1 MTSYMLLTVTVFALA
16 LGLRFVP
23 RTVSWHPLA
32 RPLSWA
38 FGGLALLM
46 SVGASFTVISQHS
59 VGHLKRVY
67 FAADMKPG
75 QIIASLDEQGPQARI
90 LGPGFHVI
98 PLVNL
103 LYEVEELPLVMIPDG
118 SYGHLMAK
126 DGEAL
131 ADGQYMAHQWHDE
144 EFDRMLEA
152 DYFLANGGQKG
163 PQLSVLK
170 PGVYR
175 LNRYLFDVH
184 VRDALNINAGEVAVI
199 KSNVQEAENC
209 PDSGSLMDMVGAQGS
224 ALSLPVVPVG
234 CVGVWDEPL
243 LPGRYYLNREAYM
256 PTLISTRAQTWIYSG
271 GYDKRLVDLTVDDA
285 GNIHQQERTKSIV
298 QPKNAADKAVIVM
311 IEGWRVPL
319 DVWVVM
325 QVDPNNAPRVVASV
339 GGVQEV
345 EDRIVTPALRSIVRN
360 VAGAPE
366 RQVLDLIDNR
376 ETLESLVEQALFEE
390 GQKAGVT
397 IKEVRFGDP
406 VIPAALLVARQ
417 RQQLA
422 DQLDHTYERERIAQ
436 QKRIALEKS
445 RATAN
450 QQTELVHAQIAVQIA
465 EQEREQARLQ
475 GEGEKLR
482 LTEISKGQRAQT
494 DVLGRD
500 AVLELA
506 ILGKVLDAAVQNP
519 DIVKVPSVYVQG
531 EGQGFEGPA
540 AILGASNLLQTV
552 AGD

>member
-1 MTSYMLLTVTVFALA
+1 MTPYMLLTVTVFALA
-16 LGLRFVP
+16 LGLRLVP

-32 RPLSWA
+32 RPLFWA

-46 SVGASFTVISQHS
+46 SAGASFTVISQHS

-175 LNRYLFDVH
+175 LNRYLFDVR

-339 GGVQEV
+339 GGIQEV

-500 AVLELA
+500 SVVELA